1 MGITVNSISKSFGH
15 GEGAVQVLKDVS
27 LTVDTSEICCVV
39 GASGSG
45 KSTLLNCTGGLD
57 RPDSGTI
64 TVAGQEITSLGHKA
78 LTRFRRH
85 HIGFVFQFYNLVPNL
100 TARENIEVCEYLSRT
115 PMPLDE
121 LIDELGLGE
130 HQHKFPSQLSG
141 GQQQRCAIARALV
154 KRPAVLLCDE
164 PTGALDYEMSR
175 EMLRLLEQ
183 VNQDH
188 GTTVVIVT
196 HNQAISAMA
205 HRTVTVRDGRVEDV
219 SLTPSPVPASSLSW

>member
-1 MGITVNSISKSFGH
+1 MSITLDSVGKSFGQ

-64 TVAGQEITSLGHKA
+64 TVAGQEVTSLGPRA
-78 LTRFRRH
+78 LTRFRRRH
-85 HIGFVFQFYNLVPNL
+85 VGFVFQFYNLVPNL

-115 PMPLDE
+115 PMPLDG
-121 LIDELGLGE
+121 LIDELGLGD

-141 GQQQRCAIARALV
+141 GQQQRCAIARPGQAAH
-154 KRPAVLLCDE
+154 RPAV
-164 PTGALDYEMSR
+164 R
-175 EMLRLLEQ
+175 R
-183 VNQDH
+183 
-188 GTTVVIVT
+188 
-196 HNQAISAMA
+196 A
-205 HRTVTVRDGRVEDV
+205 HRRAGLRDVQGDA
-219 SLTPSPVPASSLSW
+219 PAA